1 MQRLYIVLDVDQSFI
16 YTPKGLEYMDA
27 NVSSLVKR
35 HFSENRPYF
44 PWKKQN
50 VRGAQ
55 SKLDTDRHRG
65 RLCRRS
71 VCALCAEDGP
81 RWRLRLVLAG

>member
-1 MQRLYIVLDVDQSFI
+1 MNVAATFRGQEGPNSAHSPASVLKTMQRLYIVLDVDQSFI

-44 PWKKQN
+44 P
-50 VRGAQ
+50 
-55 SKLDTDRHRG
+55 
-65 RLCRRS
+65 
-71 VCALCAEDGP
+71 
-81 RWRLRLVLAG
+81 